1 MAVAVSR
8 VNTTSVGKDSPIVI
22 TAGSPYTVVLV
33 LMLTMRVLTVTL
45 NIKTQLSADNMCTLC
60 VVGRL

>member
-8 VNTTSVGKDSPIVI
+8 INTISVGKNSPIVI

-33 LMLTMRVLTVTL
+33 LILTMRMLTVTL
-45 NIKTQLSADNMCTLC
+45 SFKTQLSADNMCTPC